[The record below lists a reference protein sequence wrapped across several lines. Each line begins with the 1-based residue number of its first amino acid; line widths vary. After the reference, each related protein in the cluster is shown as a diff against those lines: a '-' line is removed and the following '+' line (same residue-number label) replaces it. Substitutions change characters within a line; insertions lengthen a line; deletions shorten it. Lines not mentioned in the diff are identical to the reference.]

1 MTTTEVEISLFDP
14 HAATDAAWIAFNT
27 FKNAALAE
35 LLPDDPPRTVEQRQV
50 DLRNIPPVFHVRH
63 WLAWDADHR
72 ALLGVAALIL
82 IEMEENRHVAQFEL
96 DVLPA
101 YRRRGLGSR
110 LLGLLAD
117 QAQAAN
123 RRVMITETP
132 GAVPAGDAFLA
143 HVGAHLALESH
154 VNQLDLSQLDRDLLH
169 TWQSDARH
177 GGFTL
182 GLWEGPYP
190 EADLD
195 AIVELVKSANY
206 APRGDLDVNDF
217 EWTAEHL
224 REQEASRQARSVE
237 RWTMYV
243 RETATGDLAG
253 YTEVFWD
260 PGKPALLEQ
269 GFTAVWPRYRGHA
282 LGRWLKAAMLDK
294 VLRERPQVR
303 YVRTE
308 NADSNA
314 AMLKI
319 NTDLGF
325 RPYQSD
331 NVWQIEVERVKEYLA
346 TRAGAAG

>member
-1 MTTTEVEISLFDP
+1 MTTTEVAIRLFDP
-14 HAATDAAWIAFNT
+14 QAATDAEWTAFNM

-35 LLPDDPPRTVEQRQV
+35 RMPDDPPRTVEQRQV
-50 DLRNIPPVFHVRH
+50 DLRNIPPVFQVRH
-63 WLAWDADHR
+63 WLAWDAGHR
-72 ALLGVAALIL
+72 TVIGVAALIL

-96 DVLPA
+96 DVLPVH
-101 YRRRGLGSR
+101 RRRGLGSR

-117 QAQAAN
+117 QAAAAN
-123 RRVMITETP
+123 RRVLIIETH
-132 GAVPAGDAFLA
+132 GAVPAGDAFMA

-154 VNQLDLSQLDRDLLH
+154 INQLDLTEIDRDLLRA
-169 TWQSDARH
+169 WQTDARH
-177 GGFTL
+177 TGFAL
-182 GLWEGPYP
+182 GLWAGPYP

-195 AIVELVKSANY
+195 TIVELVKAAND
-206 APRGDLDVNDF
+206 APRGDLDLNDF
-217 EWTAEHL
+217 EWTAEQL
-224 REQEASRQARSVE
+224 REQEAAQQARGLE

-243 RETATGDLAG
+243 RETATGELAG

-282 LGRWLKAAMLDK
+282 LGRRLKAAMLDK

-303 YVRTE
+303 YVRTG

-331 NVWQIEVERVKEYLA
+331 NVWQVEVERVKEYLA
-346 TRAGAAG
+346 TRAGTAG

>member
-1 MTTTEVEISLFDP
+1 MTTTEVAIRLFDP
-14 HAATDAAWIAFNT
+14 QAATDAEWTAFNS

-35 LLPDDPPRTVEQRQV
+35 RMPDDPPRTVEQRQV

-63 WLAWDADHR
+63 WLAWDAGHR
-72 ALLGVAALIL
+72 TVIGVAALIL

-101 YRRRGLGSR
+101 YRRQGLGSR

-123 RRVMITETP
+123 RRLLITETH
-132 GAVPAGDAFLA
+132 GAVPAGDAFMA
-143 HVGAHLALESH
+143 HVGGTLALESH
-154 VNQLDLSQLDRDLLH
+154 INRLDLEEIDRDLLRA
-169 TWQSDARH
+169 WQTDARH
-177 GGFTL
+177 AGFTL
-182 GLWEGPYP
+182 GLWAGPYP
-190 EADLD
+190 EADID
-195 AIVELVKSANY
+195 AIVELVKAANY
-206 APRGDLDVNDF
+206 APKDNLDVNDF
-217 EWTAEHL
+217 EWTAEQL
-224 REQEASRQARSVE
+224 RQQEATEMARGIE

-243 RETATGDLAG
+243 RETATGELAG
-253 YTEVFWD
+253 YTEVVWD
-260 PGKPALLEQ
+260 PGKPAQIHQ

-331 NVWQIEVERVKEYLA
+331 NVWQVDVERVQQYLA
-346 TRAGAAG
+346 GARPAGA

>member
-1 MTTTEVEISLFDP
+1 
-14 HAATDAAWIAFNT
+14 
-27 FKNAALAE
+27 
-35 LLPDDPPRTVEQRQV
+35 
-50 DLRNIPPVFHVRH
+50 
-63 WLAWDADHR
+63 
-72 ALLGVAALIL
+72 
-82 IEMEENRHVAQFEL
+82 
-96 DVLPA
+96 
-101 YRRRGLGSR
+101 
-110 LLGLLAD
+110 
-117 QAQAAN
+117 
-123 RRVMITETP
+123 
-132 GAVPAGDAFLA
+132 VPAGDAFMA
-143 HVGAHLALESH
+143 HMGAHLALESH
-154 VNQLDLSQLDRDLLH
+154 VNQLDLATIDRDLLH

-177 GGFTL
+177 AGFTL

-195 AIVELVKSANY
+195 AIVELVKAANY

-224 REQEASRQARSVE
+224 RQQEAARQARGVE

-243 RETATGDLAG
+243 RETATGELAG

-260 PGKPALLEQ
+260 PGKSTLLEQ
-269 GFTAVWPRYRGHA
+269 GFTAVWPRYRGHG

-303 YVRTE
+303 YVRTA
-308 NADSNA
+308 NADTNA

-331 NVWQIEVERVKEYLA
+331 NVWQIEVARVKAYLA
-346 TRAGAAG
+346 TRAGA

>member
-14 HAATDAAWIAFNT
+14 QAASDAEWIAFNT
-27 FKNAALAE
+27 FKNTALAE
-35 LLPDDPPRTVEQRQV
+35 RLPTDPPRTVEQRQV
-50 DLRNIPPVFHVRH
+50 DLRNIPPVFQVQH
-63 WLAWDADHR
+63 WLAWDPDHTTVI
-72 ALLGVAALIL
+72 GVAALIL

-101 YRRRGLGSR
+101 HRRRGLGSR

-117 QAQAAN
+117 QAAAAN
-123 RRVMITETP
+123 RRLLIIETH
-132 GAVPAGDAFLA
+132 GAVPAGDAFMA
-143 HVGAHLALESH
+143 QVGAHLALESH
-154 VNQLDLSQLDRDLLH
+154 SNQLDLAQLDRDLLH

-177 GGFTL
+177 AGFTL
-182 GLWEGPYP
+182 GLWDDSYP
-190 EADLD
+190 EADLE
-195 AIVELVKSANY
+195 AIVELVKAAND
-206 APRGDLDVNDF
+206 APRGNLDVNDF
-217 EWTAEHL
+217 EWTADQL
-224 REQEASRQARSVE
+224 RAQEASRQARGVE

-260 PGKPALLEQ
+260 PAKPALLEQ
-269 GFTAVWPRYRGHA
+269 GYTAVWPRYRGHA

-294 VLRERPQVR
+294 VLRERPEVR
-303 YVRTE
+303 YVRTA

-331 NVWQIEVERVKEYLA
+331 NVWQIEVEQVKAYLA
-346 TRAGAAG
+346 RRAGA

>member
-14 HAATDAAWIAFNT
+14 QAATGAEWIAFNT

-35 LLPDDPPRTVEQRQV
+35 RQPDDPPRTVEQRQV
-50 DLRNIPPVFHVRH
+50 DLRHIPPMFQVRH
-63 WLAWDADHR
+63 WLAWDAAHTTVI
-72 ALLGVAALIL
+72 AVAALVL
-82 IEMEENRHVAQFEL
+82 IEMEENRHVAQVEL

-101 YRRRGLGSR
+101 HRRQGLGSR

-117 QAQAAN
+117 QAAASN
-123 RRVMITETP
+123 RRLLFIETH
-132 GAVPAGDAFLA
+132 GAVPAGDAFMA
-143 HVGAHLALESH
+143 HMGAHLALESH
-154 VNQLDLSQLDRDLLH
+154 VNQLDLATIDRDLLH

-177 GGFTL
+177 AGFTL

-195 AIVELVKSANY
+195 AIVELVKAANY

-224 REQEASRQARSVE
+224 RQQEAARQARGVE

-243 RETATGDLAG
+243 RETATGELAG

-260 PGKPALLEQ
+260 PGKSTLLEQ
-269 GFTAVWPRYRGHA
+269 GCTAVWPRYRGHG

-303 YVRTE
+303 YVRTA
-308 NADSNA
+308 NADTNA

-331 NVWQIEVERVKEYLA
+331 NVWQIEVARVKAYLA
-346 TRAGAAG
+346 TRAGA

>member
-1 MTTTEVEISLFDP
+1 MTTREVEISLFNP
-14 HAATDAAWIAFNT
+14 QTATDAEWGAFNT
-27 FKNAALAE
+27 LKNAALAE
-35 LLPDDPPRTVEQRQV
+35 RMPDDPPRTVEQRQV
-50 DLRNIPPVFHVRH
+50 DLRNIPPMFNVRH
-63 WLAWDADHR
+63 WLAWDAGHR
-72 ALLGVAALIL
+72 TMIGVAALVL

-101 YRRRGLGSR
+101 HRRQGLGSR
-110 LLGLLAD
+110 MLGLLAD
-117 QAQAAN
+117 QAAAAN
-123 RRVMITETP
+123 RRLLIIETH
-132 GAVPAGDAFLA
+132 GAVPAGDAFMA
-143 HVGAHLALESH
+143 HMGAHLALESH
-154 VNQLDLSQLDRDLLH
+154 VNQLDLATIDRDLLH

-177 GGFTL
+177 AGFTL

-195 AIVELVKSANY
+195 AIVELVKAANY

-224 REQEASRQARSVE
+224 RQQEAARQARGVE

-243 RETATGDLAG
+243 RETATGELAG

-269 GFTAVWPRYRGHA
+269 GFTAVWPRYRGHG

-303 YVRTE
+303 YVRTA

-331 NVWQIEVERVKEYLA
+331 NVWQIEVARVKAYLA
-346 TRAGAAG
+346 TRAGA